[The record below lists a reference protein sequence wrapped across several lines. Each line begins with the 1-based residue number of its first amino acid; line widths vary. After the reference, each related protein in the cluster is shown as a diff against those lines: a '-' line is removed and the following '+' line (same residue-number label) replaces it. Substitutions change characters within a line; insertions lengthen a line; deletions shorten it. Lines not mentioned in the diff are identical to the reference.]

1 MSGLKRTKHAVYDLK
16 YHFVWT
22 PKYRKNIL
30 DDTEA
35 RKFVKEVFQR
45 VAEQYEFEIDTMEIM
60 EDHVHIFLVA
70 PPRYSPARI
79 VQILK
84 SISAR
89 EVFKKFP
96 GLRKILW
103 NHEIWEDGY
112 FVRSV
117 GDKVTTEIIQRYIKY
132 QHQEEQLKFDL

>member
-1 MSGLKRTKHAVYDLK
+1 MSSLKRARHAVYDLK
-16 YHFVWT
+16 YHLGWT
-22 PKYRKNIL
+22 PKYRKKIF
-30 DDTEA
+30 DDAEI
-35 RKFVKEVFQR
+35 REFVKEIFQGI
-45 VAEQYEFEIDTMEIM
+45 ADQYELEIDTMEVM
-60 EDHVHIFLVA
+60 EDHVHIFLEA
-70 PPRYSPARI
+70 PPRVSPSQI

-89 EVFKKFP
+89 ETFKKFP
-96 GLRKILW
+96 SLQKILW

-132 QHQEEQLKFDL
+132 QHQEEQLKLEL